1 MTRMM
6 RNVAPMTVPVERFVL
21 RAAAALVL
29 TSTAA
34 AGYALLVAAVQF
46 RWSALYEVDRA
57 VAAASA
63 RLVSGNGVPVDVLQ
77 GVATL
82 GGTPTLVWLTG
93 VGVAWLVVRYQLWLA
108 VYVAVTAGGAMVL
121 GVVIEELVAGVRPM
135 ARLPVPLAAG
145 SDFAGGHAL
154 GSAVTYGVLVLVF
167 LPVVRRSARWVL
179 VGVAALFV
187 VVIGATRIGLG
198 VHGLTDVLGGW
209 LLGGLWLALT
219 GAVFRRWRTEAGARD
234 VPLSQGL
241 APEAA
246 ADLRPAPARDVV
258 LPSPRR
264 GVVELLAGWGLVAGV
279 LHGAGR
285 LVVGED
291 RRAAAWEAVV
301 LRWWVDRRS
310 PGWDAVVLPLGKL
323 GDVGVVLACAAVVAP
338 LVLAWWRSWSPV
350 VFLALAVVGAIGLA
364 LVTAE
369 VNPRAAAGV
378 QGFPSAHVAA
388 VSAFWAAT
396 VVVAW
401 SGTTRWWRWPV
412 LVTGLLIPALVAV
425 HALYAG
431 VHYPTDVAAGVLS
444 AAAWTAFVRWVVRP
458 DRAAGGRTRPQ
469 A

>member
-1 MTRMM
+1 
-6 RNVAPMTVPVERFVL
+6 MTVPVERFAL

-29 TSTAA
+29 TSAA
-34 AGYALLVAAVQF
+34 GAGYALLVVAVRF
-46 RWSALYEVDRA
+46 RWSVLHEVDRA
-57 VAAASA
+57 VAEASA
-63 RLVSGNGVPVDVLQ
+63 RLMSGNEVPVDVLQ
-77 GVATL
+77 GVTTL
-82 GGTPTLVWLTG
+82 GGTPMLVWLTG
-93 VGVAWLVVRYQLWLA
+93 VGVAWLLVRHQLWLA
-108 VYVAVTAGGAMVL
+108 VYVAVTAGGAMIL
-121 GVVIEELVAGVRPM
+121 GVVIEELVAGLRPV
-135 ARLPVPLAAG
+135 AQLPVPLVAG

-187 VVIGATRIGLG
+187 VVIGATRIALG

-234 VPLSQGL
+234 VPLSHGV

-246 ADLRPAPARDVV
+246 ADIRPAPTHDVV
-258 LPSPRR
+258 LPRSGR
-264 GVVELLAGWGLVAGV
+264 GVGELLAGWGLLAGV

-291 RRAAAWEAVV
+291 RRAAAWEAAV
-301 LRWWVDRRS
+301 LRWSVDRRS
-310 PGWDAVVLPLGKL
+310 PDWDAVIPPLGKL
-323 GDVGVVLACAAVVAP
+323 GYIGVVLACAAVVAP

-350 VFLALAVVGAIGLA
+350 VFLALTVVGAIGLA

-369 VNPRAAAGV
+369 VNPRAPAGMT
-378 QGFPSAHVAA
+378 GFTSVHVAA
-388 VSAFWAAT
+388 ASALWGAT
-396 VVVAW
+396 ALVAW

-412 LVTGLLIPALVAV
+412 LVAGLLIPALVAV
-425 HALYAG
+425 QGLYTG

-444 AAAWTAFVRWVVRP
+444 ATAWTALVWWVVRP
-458 DRAAGGRTRPQ
+458 DRAAGGKARPQ